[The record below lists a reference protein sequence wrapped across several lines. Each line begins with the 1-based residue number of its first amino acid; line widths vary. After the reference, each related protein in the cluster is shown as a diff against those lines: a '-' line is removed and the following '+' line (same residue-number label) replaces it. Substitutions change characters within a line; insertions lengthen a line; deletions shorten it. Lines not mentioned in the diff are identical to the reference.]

1 MYYDIG
7 IKVKA
12 VARRKLIKAQKQVS
26 QGKVRELKKKLR
38 GMISQAKSQLKGLE
52 NAGLDTPAKEK
63 LLSKTDLKTKGKSY
77 NQLQRTYFAVD
88 SFLKSQTSSVKG
100 ATQNLNQI
108 ANIIGVKNI
117 PANEIAN
124 YASQFFQIAS
134 YAKQALQISGQ
145 SIGST
150 RLFESIRKVSKKY
163 KAQWENAESILSR
176 TEMVL
181 KEIQKQQAEIAQ
193 DEFMLYIHEDL
204 GVSD

>member
-1 MYYDIG
+1 MHYKIE
-7 IKVKA
+7 IKLKA
-12 VARRKLIKAQKQVS
+12 NPSRNVLKARKNVA
-26 QGKVRELKKKLR
+26 QGKERALKSKLR

-52 NAGLDTPAKEK
+52 NAGLDTPAKQK
-63 LLSKTDLKTKGKSY
+63 LLSKTDLKTKGKNY
-77 NQLQRTYFAVD
+77 NQLQSTYFAVD
-88 SFLKSQTSSVKG
+88 NFLKSQTASVKG
-100 ATQNLNQI
+100 ATKNLNQI

-117 PANEIAN
+117 PANEIAR

-150 RLFESIRKVSKKY
+150 RIFEAIRKVSKTY
-163 KAQWENAESILSR
+163 QTQWKNAESILSR

-193 DEFMLYIHEDL
+193 DEFMLYIHDDL